1 MAESDD
7 SWDDLFSEVAG
18 AVEVWLQDTVLVME
32 LSIESDEME
41 SLSVEFGETVGVEYG
56 GDGWDSVLVSE
67 VAGEVE
73 VSLQVTVLVLEL
85 SNESDEIESV
95 SVEIGEMDGVDWGDW
110 CVTNQCLSLALA
122 EVKIRPQWQGNDMM
136 R

>member
-1 MAESDD
+1 
-7 SWDDLFSEVAG
+7 
-18 AVEVWLQDTVLVME
+18 ME

-41 SLSVEFGETVGVEYG
+41 SLSVEFGKMLGVEYD
-56 GDGWDSVLVSE
+56 GDAWNSVEVSE

-73 VSLQVTVLVLEL
+73 VSLQQVIVLVMEL

-95 SVEIGEMDGVDWGDW
+95 SVEIGEIDGVEWGDW
-110 CVTNQCLSLALA
+110 CETNQCLSLVLA
-122 EVKIRPQWQGNDMM
+122 EVKIRPQLQGNDMM